1 MIYVN
6 MGESSKDTG
15 NSFKNREGFYASGV
29 DNLARFVDKHSTEIR
44 VSLLCLHL
52 FVLVISL

>member
-1 MIYVN
+1 